1 MSDAPDDQ
9 PLPHHL
15 KAAEYHE
22 RAATHH
28 RDAVAHSAAG
38 ELQAAAYDGE
48 MARAAELFAAQ
59 FGKAATEQDRVEHER
74 VDPGPIAASH
84 TVAANVVTRSTARTD
99 AEAVARQ
106 ETEGG
111 PAVAQGTS
119 GERLILLPND
129 PQAGQLP
136 SRRRRVR

>member
-1 MSDAPDDQ
+1 MSDAPDVQ

-22 RAATHH
+22 RAANHH
-28 RDAVAHSAAG
+28 RDAVAHSASG

-74 VDPGPIAASH
+74 VEQGPIAASH
-84 TVAANVVTRSTARTD
+84 TVAASVTPSTARAD

-106 ETEGG
+106 ENEGG

-119 GERLILLPND
+119 GERLILLPSD